1 MKRRSCICGDI
12 STKPVDFWNAVNSNL
27 CELVPRFDTSKV
39 KVEPSTVSVE
49 VNSDWTDSD
58 LKSEP
63 VTTDAGKTEVVTTD
77 NSSDVIKTEPI
88 TADINSDVIKTE
100 PFTADINSD
109 VIKTEPITA
118 DINSDVIRT
127 EAVTTNTSAPESTAS
142 RQESMDT
149 CKHGGYKTLLRTLQL
164 DYAGVPREV
173 AMKFVGL
180 CSVCQND
187 TAQRTRAAKATEAL
201 RERVAKVPCTTQAF
215 NVRCQVDVMS
225 MGQNIDGR
233 YSHIGLYL
241 DHWTHFLT
249 LFPMSGCA
257 AQHVAYGLASSVL
270 PYFGPPRFLHSPEG
284 KEFATQVIEHSMD
297 TWKGAEKMT
306 MPQGKAGLENLGQA
320 MEEMQARLTQ
330 EIKDRAKED
339 SLQLPLPWASWL
351 GKIMFDINNK
361 RDETTGR
368 SPYSRVFERSIG
380 MSEAGEPTEPIRDV
394 AYKVAYSQIDWH
406 DFVVVET
413 VDFQQNETGTLPPPT
428 TPEEV
433 EARILNQERYERG
446 EIAIDDA
453 VEMEVESDEEEA
465 EEEEEEEEDSEEEE
479 GPIVPPLPPPPK
491 PAQPPEEKEPQDM
504 EEDSDEEDRPPLP
517 PPPPRPK
524 VAPPPAPPPP
534 PPPPPTEAPPL
545 PPTPDQVVIRR
556 DYNPKDPLQ
565 PQQFF
570 TQQAPIILQ
579 PDTGSMHILL
589 ADEADAVILIA
600 ATEELANT
608 QTVEDRRTPLTTQPS
623 GQVGSRHTL
632 TVAAPEQMGGPQT
645 LTATFVH
652 PSGQVVNQQVL
663 TADPSGQV
671 GKGQT
676 LTATFV
682 SPSGQG
688 DQQNLTATYVSP
700 EAQVANQQQT
710 VTATYVNP
718 PGNQQILTATYVNS
732 LGQVANQQNLTT
744 AYVNP
749 SGQVQVGNQKNLTAT
764 YISPLGP
771 VGNQQILTTTYVNP
785 SGQVQVGSPQN
796 LTATYL
802 NPTQQVGSPQNLI
815 TAYVN
820 SSGQVQVG
828 NQQNLTATYLNPT
841 HQQVGSPQNLTAT
854 YINHTQQAGVQQTL
868 TTPYV
873 NLSGQVGVQ
882 QNVTTPYIDLTGQAG
897 VQQSFT
903 TAYVDPS
910 SGQVQN
916 FIINV
921 QPSVR

>member
-1 MKRRSCICGDI
+1 MHENGVAEQGRYKQWRRVL
-12 STKPVDFWNAVNSNL
+12 PVEDFYHTLLETHVQ
-27 CELVPRFDTSKV
+27 V
-39 KVEPSTVSVE
+39 
-49 VNSDWTDSD
+49 
-58 LKSEP
+58 
-63 VTTDAGKTEVVTTD
+63 
-77 NSSDVIKTEPI
+77 
-88 TADINSDVIKTE
+88 
-100 PFTADINSD
+100 
-109 VIKTEPITA
+109 
-118 DINSDVIRT
+118 
-127 EAVTTNTSAPESTAS
+127 
-142 RQESMDT
+142 Q
-149 CKHGGYKTLLRTLQL
+149 KHGGYKTLLRTLQL

-201 RERVAKVPCTTQAF
+201 RERVAKVLCTTQAF

-284 KEFATQVIEHSMD
+284 KEFATQIIEHSMD
-297 TWKGAEKMT
+297 MWKGAEKMT

-394 AYKVAYSQIDWH
+394 AYKDRRRS
-406 DFVVVET
+406 
-413 VDFQQNETGTLPPPT
+413 
-428 TPEEV
+428 
-433 EARILNQERYERG
+433 
-446 EIAIDDA
+446 
-453 VEMEVESDEEEA
+453 ES
-465 EEEEEEEEDSEEEE
+465 S
-479 GPIVPPLPPPPK
+479 
-491 PAQPPEEKEPQDM
+491 
-504 EEDSDEEDRPPLP
+504 
-517 PPPPRPK
+517 
-524 VAPPPAPPPP
+524 VAPAEKAAVPRHNS
-534 PPPPPTEAPPL
+534 
-545 PPTPDQVVIRR
+545 DVIII
-556 DYNPKDPLQ
+556 DSDPLQ

-589 ADEADAVILIA
+589 ADEADAVIPIA

-682 SPSGQG
+682 SPSGQVANQQVLTVDPSG
-688 DQQNLTATYVSP
+688 QEGNQQNLTATYVSP

-749 SGQVQVGNQKNLTAT
+749 SGQVQVGNQQNLTAT

-854 YINHTQQAGVQQTL
+854 YINHTQQVGNQHNLTTAYISPTVQAGVQQTL